1 MKVGRVLPNAVGYLM
16 TLGPFNFGP
25 RPDELRGRTSMRAE
39 EKFDVDGDL
48 YFGEVSNYDS

>member
-25 RPDELRGRTSMRAE
+25 RPDELRGRTSMKAE